1 MKMKNK
7 INQRRPNMATVQTK
21 SEITKVFEE
30 AIKKSGDLLEGLKV
44 AYAKEKDALEYE
56 LSIYKRDETDK
67 IDELVKETKE
77 STEAFV
83 KTKEEY
89 IQTAYN
95 ALHEKEKAVE
105 EDLARLESIPELEE
119 DIQKYKG
126 ILAAKE
132 REISDLKKDYAH
144 DAVISRMEYEKD
156 LIEKDTQ
163 VISLNEKVVDL
174 EIVNKNL
181 TKQLEEAYVRI
192 TEMANNTATSAAN
205 ATTIA
210 ALKEVAA
217 TKNSTGK

>member
-1 MKMKNK
+1 
-7 INQRRPNMATVQTK
+7 MATVQTK